1 MPEAPDSVASPP
13 VPEQGKLATAGERG
27 SIGPPL
33 ALELAAA
40 LVLFAGFA
48 ALLVPLAI
56 TVVEPRPIEGL
67 PGFSQRQ
74 YAETATYLLLVGC
87 GLPLAV
93 AFGPRWVLL
102 LARTSRSSAWLEI
115 AGWATLLALPVVVF
129 RVLATRSI
137 GGEPGLLAAGIG
149 AWWLAFAVRLVLL
162 GRRRSAALAPAL
174 SPPAISRRR
183 VVAVGLALP
192 CFVYPLLFAR
202 SGGLRPLPIALVG
215 FTAAAAW
222 LLADRA
228 RTATRRI
235 AKERWHRLRELALA
249 RRALDVAALSAL
261 AAFAVN
267 VVVFEPG
274 SFDRPLA
281 QRIYDWVVAFHANF
295 LLGPANQLAHG
306 GTMLVDTVSQYGVGS
321 IVALSGVVDL
331 VGSGYGAV
339 GLFDGLLTAL
349 AVAAAWLI
357 LRTASVR
364 LPICVLA
371 LAFVVVV
378 LLWGRTF
385 PVGTIV
391 QDGAFRTGIT
401 PWVIVGW
408 LVSRRAPAAGNALVA
423 VTVGVSAIWSFEVF
437 ALTSVTWVALVA
449 SEAWA
454 APARARRR
462 IVRRGVLLYAAPAL
476 VAHALF
482 ALWTAVRSGQLP
494 DWRLYSDFLRA
505 FFLGQLREVTY
516 DFTRWSPGIGLGG
529 AYLAQAATLGVLVTR
544 RPTLARD
551 LRERLPVLCALAVFG
566 LACFFYL
573 VDRSLDHVVIY
584 VAQPL
589 VLSAALWLDELVRR
603 GVFQSRSLLAVAI
616 GAWGAV
622 VVALALSAVW
632 PKVRPAARD
641 TLAWQA
647 VHGPQRIADRW
658 RRLADFPPVD
668 PQAENGAL
676 LLRTHVPESSVLVLM
691 PADLAVETLA
701 RAEKRNRLPLSF
713 SLSDSFIAQEWGT
726 RMQHLVERELRR
738 VRDGDV
744 ALVDYGTLVLMR
756 SVREGRKL
764 QLPRSVSVDTLRV
777 RAFLYVARKFRLEP
791 LRTRGQVVLVRLRRS
806 RSVR

>member
-1 MPEAPDSVASPP
+1 MPEAPDTVASPAA
-13 VPEQGKLATAGERG
+13 PEHGKLATAGERG
-27 SIGPPL
+27 AIGPPL
-33 ALELAAA
+33 ALDLAAT

-56 TVVEPRPIEGL
+56 AVVEPRPIEGL

-74 YAETATYLLLVGC
+74 YAETATYVLLVGC

-93 AFGPRWVLL
+93 AFGPRWVLF
-102 LARTSRSSAWLEI
+102 LARKSRSSAWLEI
-115 AGWATLLALPVVVF
+115 AAWATLLAVPVVVF
-129 RVLATRSI
+129 RALATRSA
-137 GGEPGLLAAGIG
+137 GAEPGLLAAGIG

-162 GRRRSAALAPAL
+162 GRRSSAALAPAL
-174 SPPAISRRR
+174 SPPAPSRRR
-183 VVAVGLALP
+183 LVAVGLVLP

-202 SGGLRPLPIALVG
+202 SGAVRPLPIALVA
-215 FTAAAAW
+215 FTAAAW
-222 LLADRA
+222 LFAGRV
-228 RTATRRI
+228 RRATRRI
-235 AKERWHRLRELALA
+235 AKERWHLFGERALA
-249 RRALDVAALSAL
+249 RRALDVAVVAVL

-267 VVVFEPG
+267 MVVFEPG
-274 SFDRPLA
+274 ALDRPLDR
-281 QRIYDWVVAFHANF
+281 RIYDWVVAFHANF

-321 IVALSGVVDL
+321 IVALSRVVDL
-331 VGSGYGAV
+331 VSSGYGAV
-339 GLFDGLLTAL
+339 GLFDGLLTSL

-357 LRTASVR
+357 LRTARVR
-364 LPICVLA
+364 LSICILA

-437 ALTSVTWVALVA
+437 ALTSVTWLALVA
-449 SEAWA
+449 AETWA

-462 IVRRGVLLYAAPAL
+462 VVRHGVLLYVAPAL

-482 ALWTAVRSGQLP
+482 ALWTVVRSGQLP
-494 DWRLYSDFLRA
+494 DWRLYGDFLRA

-529 AYLAQAATLGVLVTR
+529 AYLAQAAVLGVLVTR

-551 LRERLPVLCALAVFG
+551 LGERLPVLCALAVFG

-589 VLSAALWLDELVRR
+589 VLSSALWLDELVRR
-603 GVFQSRSLLAVAI
+603 SLFQARSLLAVAI

-632 PKVRPAARD
+632 PKVKPAARD

-647 VHGPQRIADRW
+647 VHGTQRIVDRW
-658 RRLADFPPVD
+658 RRLGDFPPVD
-668 PQAENGAL
+668 PQAENGAV
-676 LLRTHVPESSVLVLM
+676 LLRTHVPGSSVLVLM

-713 SLSDSFIAQEWGT
+713 SLSDSFIAQEQGT
-726 RMQHLVERELRR
+726 RMQRLVERELRR

-744 ALVDYGTLVLMR
+744 ALVDYGTLVFMR
-756 SVREGRKL
+756 SVSEGRKL

-777 RAFLYVARKFRLEP
+777 RAFRYVARKFHLEP
-791 LRTRGQVVLVRLRRS
+791 LRTRGQVLLVRLRRS